1 MNAKSI
7 MTMLRGNKADRQNT
21 LTQRIFVR
29 GLQVQASIGVHPH
42 EYENTQPV
50 IIDIE
55 LDMGDMPSPKD
66 DRLNETLDY
75 GIVAQR
81 AEEIALETHVQLVE
95 TLAVR
100 IADWALGEDKRVLAC
115 AVRISKP
122 QALLKAEVA
131 GIEVIKRRNPS

>member
-1 MNAKSI
+1 
-7 MTMLRGNKADRQNT
+7 MLRGNKADRQKN

-75 GIVAQR
+75 GIVAR
-81 AEEIALETHVQLVE
+81 KAEEIALENHVQLVE
-95 TLAVR
+95 TLAAR
-100 IADWALGEDKRVLAC
+100 IADWALSEDKRVLAC

-131 GIEVIKRRNPS
+131 GIEVIKRRNAT